1 MERAILAEMA
11 GAVLFSLATLLACS
25 WRLCSSMRGRR
36 LDAAVLSI
44 VVSICVWGM
53 AGTCCLLA
61 GRFHPLD
68 CSVLTILGAVGLLGI
83 RALAG
88 LTAPSPPSNR
98 ISRRAFVG
106 CAAPEPLICDIDAD
120 GVVDILDIR
129 GISARRGEPAL
140 PGDPADI
147 DGDGVITVGDARNGV
162 YECTLS
168 RCAIP

>member
-106 CAAPEPLICDIDAD
+106 CAALILLGIGLRMPPMDA
-120 GVVDILDIR
+120 
-129 GISARRGEPAL
+129 AL
-140 PGDPADI
+140 AGRDQ
-147 DGDGVITVGDARNGV
+147 GTYMLR
-162 YECTLS
+162 
-168 RCAIP
+168 